1 MKIEINKLVRAKR
14 RTIALIIE
22 RDGSLTVRAPKRA
35 LLGDIE
41 QFIHEKSGWILRT
54 QEKLKSI
61 VQTSKRGYF
70 EGEQFLYLGHP
81 YELRLVPPQRPALKF
96 DNEFKLGKTA
106 QQRGEAVFT
115 KWYKQQA
122 LLVISEHV
130 SQYAKQYGFTPKRIK
145 ISSAKTRWGSCSPD
159 GTLNFT
165 WRLIMAP
172 LPVVD
177 YVVVHE
183 LVHLRIKNHSHK
195 FWKAVEAIMPEYKI
209 HRKWLR
215 ENGDR
220 LGL

>member
-1 MKIEINKLVRAKR
+1 MQIEINKLVRAKR

-35 LLGDIE
+35 SLGAIE
-41 QFIHEKSGWILRT
+41 QFINEKSNWILRT
-54 QEKLKSI
+54 RERLKAI
-61 VQTSKRGYF
+61 VASPQKQYIN
-70 EGEQFLYLGHP
+70 GEQFLYLGNL
-81 YELRLVPPQRPALKF
+81 YELSLVPPQRPALKF
-96 DNEFKLGKTA
+96 ESGFTLGKSA
-106 QQRGEAVFT
+106 QPHGEAVFI
-115 KWYKQQA
+115 KWYKEQA
-122 LLVISEHV
+122 FQVISERV
-130 SQYAKQYGFTPKRIK
+130 MNYSKQYGFSPKRVK
-145 ISSAKTRWGSCSPD
+145 ISSARTRWGSCSPD

-183 LVHLRIKNHSHK
+183 LVHLNIKNHSPK
-195 FWKAVEAIMPEYKI
+195 FWKAVEMIMPEYKT

-220 LGL
+220 LNL

>member
-1 MKIEINKLVRAKR
+1 MQIKINKLVRAKR

-22 RDGSLTVRAPKRA
+22 KDGSLTVRAPKRA
-35 LLGDIE
+35 AMLDID
-41 QFIHEKSGWILRT
+41 QFIHEKAGWILRT
-54 QEKLKSI
+54 RERLKSI
-61 VQTSKRGYF
+61 IEIPKRQYMD
-70 EGEQFLYLGHP
+70 GEQFLYLGNS
-81 YELRLVPPQRPALKF
+81 YELKLVPPQRPALKF
-96 DNEFKLGKTA
+96 DHEFKLGITA
-106 QQRGEAVFT
+106 QKRGEAFFI
-115 KWYKQQA
+115 KWYKEQA
-122 LLVISEHV
+122 FQVISERV
-130 SQYAKQYGFTPKRIK
+130 AEFSKRYNFIPKQVK

-183 LVHLRIKNHSHK
+183 LVHLRVKNHSQK
-195 FWKAVEAIMPEYKI
+195 FWKAVETIMPEYKT

>member
-22 RDGSLTVRAPKRA
+22 RDGSLTVRAPRRA

-61 VQTSKRGYF
+61 VQTPKKEYF
-70 EGEQFLYLGHP
+70 EGEQFLFLGNP
-81 YELRLVPPQRPALKF
+81 YELRLVAPQRPALKF
-96 DNEFKLGKTA
+96 DQEFQLGITA
-106 QQRGEAVFT
+106 QKRGEAVFT

-122 LLVISEHV
+122 FQVISERV
-130 SQYAKQYGFTPKRIK
+130 SQHSKQYNFMPKQVK

-159 GTLNFT
+159 GILNFT

-177 YVVVHE
+177 YVVIHE
-183 LVHLRIKNHSHK
+183 LVHLQVKNHSQK

-215 ENGDR
+215 ENGDL

>member
-1 MKIEINKLVRAKR
+1 MQIEINKLVRAKR
-14 RTIALIIE
+14 RTIALIVE

-35 LLGDIE
+35 TLGDIE
-41 QFIHEKSGWILRT
+41 KFIHEKSDWILRT
-54 QEKLKSI
+54 REKIQSI
-61 VQTSKRGYF
+61 VEIPKKQYLN
-70 EGEQFLYLGHP
+70 EEQFLYLGNLYP
-81 YELRLVPPQRPALKF
+81 LSIVPPQRPALKF
-96 DNEFKLGKTA
+96 ENAFKLGSSA
-106 QQRGEAVFT
+106 QKRGELVFT
-115 KWYKQQA
+115 KWYKGQA
-122 LLVISEHV
+122 LQVISERV
-130 SQYAKQYGFTPKRIK
+130 AEYSKQHGLMPKQVK

-172 LPVVD
+172 LLVVE

-183 LVHLRIKNHSHK
+183 LVHLKVKNHSQK

>member
-22 RDGSLTVRAPKRA
+22 RDGSLTVRAPKRV

-61 VQTSKRGYF
+61 AQMPKKEYL
-70 EGEQFLYLGHP
+70 EGEQFLYLGNS

-96 DNEFKLGKTA
+96 DRGFKLGKTA
-106 QQRGEAVFT
+106 QKRGEAVFT

-122 LLVISEHV
+122 FQIISERT
-130 SQYAKQYGFTPKRIK
+130 SQHSKQYGFMPKQVK
-145 ISSAKTRWGSCSPD
+145 ISSAKRRWGSCSPD

-172 LPVVD
+172 LSVVD
-177 YVVVHE
+177 YVVIHE
-183 LVHLRIKNHSHK
+183 LVHLRIKNHSQK

-209 HRKWLR
+209 HKKWLR

>member
-1 MKIEINKLVRAKR
+1 MQIEINKLVRAKR

-22 RDGSLTVRAPKRA
+22 KDGSLTVRAPKRA
-35 LLGDIE
+35 AMRDID
-41 QFIHEKSGWILRT
+41 QFIHEKAGWILRT
-54 QEKLKSI
+54 RERLKSI
-61 VQTSKRGYF
+61 IDIPKRQYMDGD
-70 EGEQFLYLGHP
+70 QFLYLGNS
-81 YELRLVPPQRPALKF
+81 YELKLVPPQRPVLKF
-96 DNEFKLGKTA
+96 DHEFKLGNTA
-106 QQRGEAVFT
+106 QKRGEAFFI
-115 KWYKQQA
+115 KWYKEQA
-122 LLVISEHV
+122 FRVISERV
-130 SQYAKQYGFTPKRIK
+130 TEFSKRYNFIPKQVK

-183 LVHLRIKNHSHK
+183 LVHLRVKNHSQK
-195 FWKAVEAIMPEYKI
+195 FWKAVEAIMPEYKAR
-209 HRKWLR
+209 RKWLR